1 MKILSGIYRGIKIDT
16 AKDVSYRPTKSRV
29 RKSIFDVISPF
40 DFSSVLD
47 LFSGTGILGFES
59 ISRGASAITFVEKDA
74 KSIRLLYRN
83 SEKFEGVQINI
94 IRDEVEIF
102 LKDTNDSFD
111 LIFAD
116 PPYDKIDYDWLFN
129 SCIKKLSKNG
139 KLVVEMKKNNF
150 VYNNCIEKVYGDT
163 KVLLYNKS

>member
-1 MKILSGIYRGIKIDT
+1 MSKYDKNVLKKKEIDIFNKLKASNFTENEILDT
-16 AKDVSYRPTKSRV
+16 G
-29 RKSIFDVISPF
+29 
-40 DFSSVLD
+40 L
-47 LFSGTGILGFES
+47 
-59 ISRGASAITFVEKDA
+59 
-74 KSIRLLYRN
+74 
-83 SEKFEGVQINI
+83 
-94 IRDEVEIF
+94 F
-102 LKDTNDSFD
+102 LKKTNDSFD

-150 VYNNCIEKVYGDT
+150 TYDNCIEKVYGDT

>member
-1 MKILSGIYRGIKIDT
+1 MKIISGIYRGIKIDT

-40 DFSSVLD
+40 GFSSVLD

-59 ISRGASAITFVEKDA
+59 IRRGASSITFVEKDA
-74 KSIRLLYRN
+74 KSIRLLHRN
-83 SEKFEGVQINI
+83 SEKFEGVPIKI
-94 IRDEVEIF
+94 IKNKVELF
-102 LKDTNDSFD
+102 LEKTNDSFD

-116 PPYDKIDYDWLFN
+116 PPYDKIDYNWLFN
-129 SCIKKLSKNG
+129 RCIKKLSKNG

-150 VYNNCIEKVYGDT
+150 TYNDCIEKVYGDT
-163 KVLLYNKS
+163 KVLIFSKS

>member
-16 AKDVSYRPTKSRV
+16 YKDVSYRPTKSRV
-29 RKSIFDVISPF
+29 RKSIFDVISHF

-74 KSIRLLYRN
+74 KSIRLLHKN
-83 SEKFEGVQINI
+83 GKKFEGVPINI
-94 IRDEVEIF
+94 IKNKVELF
-102 LKDTNDSFD
+102 LKNTNESFD

-116 PPYDKIDYDWLFN
+116 PPYEKIDYDWLFK
-129 SCIKKLSKNG
+129 SCIKNLSKNG
-139 KLVVEMKKNNF
+139 KLVIEMKKNNF
-150 VYNNCIEKVYGDT
+150 TYNNCIEKVYGNT
-163 KVLLYNKS
+163 KVLFYNKS

>member
-1 MKILSGIYRGIKIDT
+1 MKIISGIYRGIKIDT

-40 DFSSVLD
+40 GFSSVLD

-59 ISRGASAITFVEKDA
+59 ISRGASSITFVEKDA
-74 KSIRLLYRN
+74 KSIRLLHRN
-83 SEKFEGVQINI
+83 SEKFEGVPINI
-94 IRDEVEIF
+94 IRDKVEIF
-102 LKDTNDSFD
+102 LKDTNDLFD

>member
-1 MKILSGIYRGIKIDT
+1 MKILSGIYGGIKIDT
-16 AKDVSYRPTKSRV
+16 AKDVAYRPTKSRV

-40 DFSSVLD
+40 GFSSVLD
-47 LFSGTGILGFES
+47 LFSGTGAMGFECL
-59 ISRGASAITFVEKDA
+59 SRG
-74 KSIRLLYRN
+74 
-83 SEKFEGVQINI
+83 GVPINI
-94 IRDEVEIF
+94 IKNKVELF
-102 LKDTNDSFD
+102 LNNTNDSFD

-150 VYNNCIEKVYGDT
+150 LYNNCIEKVYGDT

>member
-1 MKILSGIYRGIKIDT
+1 MKILSGVYRGIKIDT

-29 RKSIFDVISPF
+29 RKSIFDIINPF

-59 ISRGASAITFVEKDA
+59 ISRGASSITFVEKDA
-74 KSIRLLYRN
+74 KSIRLLHRN
-83 SEKFEGVQINI
+83 SEKFEGVPINI
-94 IRDEVEIF
+94 IKNKVELF
-102 LKDTNDSFD
+102 LKKTNDSFD

-116 PPYDKIDYDWLFN
+116 PPYDEINYDWLFN
-129 SCIKKLSKNG
+129 SCINKLSKNG

-150 VYNNCIEKVYGDT
+150 TYDNCIEKVYGDT

>member
-29 RKSIFDVISPF
+29 RKSIFDIISPF

-59 ISRGASAITFVEKDA
+59 ISRGASEITFVEKDA
-74 KSIRLLYRN
+74 KSIRLLHKNR
-83 SEKFEGVQINI
+83 EKFEDVPINI
-94 IRDEVEIF
+94 IKTKVELF
-102 LKDTNDSFD
+102 LKNTKDSFD

-116 PPYDKIDYDWLFN
+116 PPYDKFDYDWLFN

-150 VYNNCIEKVYGDT
+150 LYNNCIEKVYGT
-163 KVLLYNKS
+163 SKVLLYNKS

>member
-16 AKDVSYRPTKSRV
+16 AKDVSYRPTKSKV
-29 RKSIFDVISPF
+29 RKSIFDIISPF

-59 ISRGASAITFVEKDA
+59 ISRGASEITFVEKDA
-74 KSIRLLYRN
+74 KSIRLLHKN
-83 SEKFEGVQINI
+83 SEKFEDVPINI
-94 IRDEVEIF
+94 IKTKVELF
-102 LKDTNDSFD
+102 LKNTKDSFD

-116 PPYDKIDYDWLFN
+116 PPYDKFDYDWLFN

-139 KLVVEMKKNNF
+139 KLVIEMKKNNF
-150 VYNNCIEKVYGDT
+150 IYNNCIEKVYGNT
-163 KVLLYNKS
+163 KVLFYNKS

>member
-1 MKILSGIYRGIKIDT
+1 M
-16 AKDVSYRPTKSRV
+16 
-29 RKSIFDVISPF
+29 ISPF
-40 DFSSVLD
+40 GFSSVLD

-59 ISRGASAITFVEKDA
+59 ISRGASAVTFVEKNV
-74 KSIRLLYRN
+74 KSIKLLHRN
-83 SEKFEGVQINI
+83 GEKFEGVQINI
-94 IRDEVEIF
+94 LKSRAELF
-102 LKDTNDSFD
+102 LKNTNDSFD

-150 VYNNCIEKVYGDT
+150 TYDNCIEKVYGDT

>member
-16 AKDVSYRPTKSRV
+16 AKDVSYRPTKSKV
-29 RKSIFDVISPF
+29 RKSIFDIISPF

-59 ISRGASAITFVEKDA
+59 ISRGASEITFVEKDA
-74 KSIRLLYRN
+74 KSISLLHKN
-83 SEKFEGVQINI
+83 GEKFEHVPINI
-94 IRDEVEIF
+94 IKTKVELF
-102 LKDTNDSFD
+102 LKNTKDSFD

-116 PPYDKIDYDWLFN
+116 PPYDKFDYDWLFN
-129 SCIKKLSKNG
+129 SCIKKLSENG

-150 VYNNCIEKVYGDT
+150 IYNNCFEKVYGNT
-163 KVLLYNKS
+163 KVLFYNKS

>member
-1 MKILSGIYRGIKIDT
+1 MKILSGIYRGIEIDT

-40 DFSSVLD
+40 DFSSILD

-59 ISRGASAITFVEKDA
+59 ISRGASTITFVEKDA

-83 SEKFEGVQINI
+83 REKFEGVPIHI
-94 IRDEVEIF
+94 IKNRVELF
-102 LKDTNDSFD
+102 LKNTNDSFD

-116 PPYDKIDYDWLFN
+116 PPYDTIDYDWLFN

-150 VYNNCIEKVYGDT
+150 IYNNCIEKVYGDT
-163 KVLLYNKS
+163 KVLLYSKS

>member
-1 MKILSGIYRGIKIDT
+1 MKILSGVYRGIKIDT

-29 RKSIFDVISPF
+29 RKSIFDIINPF

-59 ISRGASAITFVEKDA
+59 ISRGASTITFVEKDA
-74 KSIRLLYRN
+74 KSIRLLHRN
-83 SEKFEGVQINI
+83 SEKFEGVPINI
-94 IRDEVEIF
+94 IRDKVELF
-102 LKDTNDSFD
+102 LEKTDDSFD

-150 VYNNCIEKVYGDT
+150 MYEKCIEKVYGDT
-163 KVLLYNKS
+163 KVLFYDKS

>member
-1 MKILSGIYRGIKIDT
+1 MKIISGIYRGTKIDT
-16 AKDVSYRPTKSRV
+16 SKDVSYRPTKSRV

-40 DFSSVLD
+40 GFSSVLD

-59 ISRGASAITFVEKDA
+59 ISRGASSITFVEKDA
-74 KSIRLLYRN
+74 KSIRLLHRN
-83 SEKFEGVQINI
+83 SEKFEGVPINI
-94 IRDEVEIF
+94 IRDKVEIF
-102 LKDTNDSFD
+102 LNYTNDSFD

-150 VYNNCIEKVYGDT
+150 KYNKCIEKVYGDT
-163 KVLLYNKS
+163 KVLFYNKS

>member
-1 MKILSGIYRGIKIDT
+1 MKILSGIYGGIKIDT
-16 AKDVSYRPTKSRV
+16 AKDVAYRPTKSRV

-40 DFSSVLD
+40 GFSSVLD

-59 ISRGASAITFVEKDA
+59 ISRGASAVTFVEKDA
-74 KSIRLLYRN
+74 KSIRLLYQN
-83 SEKFEGVQINI
+83 KKKFEGVPINI
-94 IRDEVEIF
+94 IKNKVELF
-102 LKDTNDSFD
+102 LNNTNDSFD

-150 VYNNCIEKVYGDT
+150 LYNKCIEKVYGT
-163 KVLLYNKS
+163 SKVLLYNKS

>member
-1 MKILSGIYRGIKIDT
+1 MKIISGIYRGIKIDT
-16 AKDVSYRPTKSRV
+16 SKDVSYRPTKSRV

-40 DFSSVLD
+40 GFSSVLD

-59 ISRGASAITFVEKDA
+59 ISRGASSITFVEKDA

-83 SEKFEGVQINI
+83 SEKFEGVPINI
-94 IRDEVEIF
+94 IRDKVEIF
-102 LKDTNDSFD
+102 LKDTNDLFD

-150 VYNNCIEKVYGDT
+150 NYNNCIEKVYGET

>member
-29 RKSIFDVISPF
+29 RKSIFDIISPF

-59 ISRGASAITFVEKDA
+59 ISRGASSITFVEKDV
-74 KSIRLLYRN
+74 KSVRLLHRN
-83 SEKFEGVQINI
+83 SEKFEGVPINI
-94 IRDEVEIF
+94 IRDKVEIF

-150 VYNNCIEKVYGDT
+150 TYDNCIEKVYGGT

>member
-1 MKILSGIYRGIKIDT
+1 MIK
-16 AKDVSYRPTKSRV
+16 VFFHLV
-29 RKSIFDVISPF
+29 NPF

-59 ISRGASAITFVEKDA
+59 ISRGASSITFVEKDA
-74 KSIRLLYRN
+74 KSIRLLHRN
-83 SEKFEGVQINI
+83 SEKFEGVPINI
-94 IRDEVEIF
+94 IKNKVELF
-102 LKDTNDSFD
+102 LKKTNDSFD

-150 VYNNCIEKVYGDT
+150 TYDNCIEKVYGDT

>member
-1 MKILSGIYRGIKIDT
+1 MYKRQ
-16 AKDVSYRPTKSRV
+16 
-29 RKSIFDVISPF
+29 
-40 DFSSVLD
+40 
-47 LFSGTGILGFES
+47 GILGFES

-74 KSIRLLYRN
+74 KSIRLLHRN
-83 SEKFEGVQINI
+83 SEKFEGVPINI
-94 IRDEVEIF
+94 IRDKVEIF

-150 VYNNCIEKVYGDT
+150 TYDNCTEKVYGDT

>member
-1 MKILSGIYRGIKIDT
+1 MKIKIGIYRGIKIHT
-16 AKDVSYRPTKSRV
+16 AKEVTYIPTKTRV

-40 DFSSVLD
+40 GFSSVLD

-59 ISRGASAITFVEKDA
+59 ISRGASSITFVEKDA
-74 KSIRLLYRN
+74 KSIRLLHRN
-83 SEKFEGVQINI
+83 SEKFEGVPINI
-94 IRDEVEIF
+94 IKNKVELF
-102 LKDTNDSFD
+102 LKKTNDSFD

-139 KLVVEMKKNNF
+139 KLV
-150 VYNNCIEKVYGDT
+150 C
-163 KVLLYNKS
+163 LLYTSPSPRDA

>member
-1 MKILSGIYRGIKIDT
+1 MKILSGVYRGIKIDT

-29 RKSIFDVISPF
+29 RKSIFDIINPF

-59 ISRGASAITFVEKDA
+59 ISRGASSITFVEKDA
-74 KSIRLLYRN
+74 KSIRLLHRN
-83 SEKFEGVQINI
+83 SEKFEGVPINI
-94 IRDEVEIF
+94 IRDKVEIF

-150 VYNNCIEKVYGDT
+150 TYDNCIEKVYGDT

>member
-1 MKILSGIYRGIKIDT
+1 MKIISGIYRGIKIDT

-29 RKSIFDVISPF
+29 RKSIFDLISPF
-40 DFSSVLD
+40 GFLSVLD

-59 ISRGASAITFVEKDA
+59 ISRGASSITFVEKDA
-74 KSIRLLYRN
+74 KSIRLLHRN
-83 SEKFEGVQINI
+83 KEKFEGVPIHI
-94 IRDEVEIF
+94 IKNKVELF
-102 LKDTNDSFD
+102 LKHTSDSFD

-150 VYNNCIEKVYGDT
+150 KYNNCIEKVYGDT

>member
-1 MKILSGIYRGIKIDT
+1 MKILSGVYRGIKIDT

-29 RKSIFDVISPF
+29 RKSIFDIINPF

-59 ISRGASAITFVEKDA
+59 ISRGASSITFVEKDA
-74 KSIRLLYRN
+74 KSIRLLHRN
-83 SEKFEGVQINI
+83 SEKFEGVPINI
-94 IRDEVEIF
+94 IKNKVELF
-102 LKDTNDSFD
+102 LKKTNDSYD

-116 PPYDKIDYDWLFN
+116 PPYDEIDYDWLFN

-150 VYNNCIEKVYGDT
+150 IYDNCIEKVYGET
-163 KVLLYNKS
+163 KVLLYSKS

>member
-1 MKILSGIYRGIKIDT
+1 MKIICGIYRGVKIDT

-59 ISRGASAITFVEKDA
+59 ISRGASSITFVEKDA
-74 KSIRLLYRN
+74 KSIRLLHRN
-83 SEKFEGVQINI
+83 SEKFEGVPINI
-94 IRDEVEIF
+94 IRDTVEIF

-150 VYNNCIEKVYGDT
+150 IYKNCIEKVYGDT